1 MGNPG
6 HAPDAGQ
13 RPPLGWLGIMRLGL
27 VQTALGAIVVLTT
40 STINRVMVVELALP
54 AMVPGALVA
63 LHYAVQ
69 VLRPYWGHGAD
80 RGGRLTPWIIGG
92 MALLA
97 LGGIGA
103 ALATALMALSFWAG
117 LALATL
123 SFLLIG
129 IGVGASGT
137 SLLVLL
143 SKRVADHRRPA
154 AATVVWVMMIAGFII
169 TAATAGHYLDPFS
182 IKRLVIVTSI
192 VSGLAMAVTLLAVTG
207 VEGREAKPASQEESA
222 EKASAASFRA
232 AMADVWSEPQ
242 SRLFA
247 IFIFMSMIA
256 YSAQDLILEPFAGA
270 VFGFTP
276 GQSTKLA
283 GIQHGGVLA
292 GMILVALA
300 TLWKGGRVAGSS
312 RLWTVGG
319 CIASAF
325 MLLMLSTAAFIGPEF
340 PFRAVV
346 FGLGVANGAFAVSAI
361 GAMMRLVSKGQASR
375 EGVRMG
381 LWGAA
386 QGIAFGV
393 GGFLGTAAV
402 DLARLLTADAALA
415 YASVFAAEAALFV
428 VSAVLADRVARQ
440 AAGAIRDG
448 VKDPV
453 IPSNPTQASAPDAP
467 FAFGATAR

>member
-1 MGNPG
+1 MSTPG
-6 HAPDAGQ
+6 YQSVTAQ
-13 RPPLGWLGIMRLGL
+13 RPPLGWLGIVRLGL

-69 VLRPYWGHGAD
+69 VLRPCWGHGAD
-80 RGGRLTPWIIGG
+80 KGGRLTPWIIGG
-92 MALLA
+92 MAILA

-103 ALATALMALSFWAG
+103 ALATALMAFSFWAG
-117 LALATL
+117 LMLATL

-154 AATVVWVMMIAGFII
+154 AATLVWVMMIAGFII
-169 TAATAGHYLDPFS
+169 TAGTAGHFLDPFS
-182 IKRLVIVTSI
+182 IKRLILVTSI
-192 VSGLAMAVTLLAVTG
+192 VSGLAMAVTLLAVAG
-207 VEGREAKPASQEESA
+207 VEGREAKPSVSDTTD
-222 EKASAASFRA
+222 KASAVSFRA

-283 GIQHGGVLA
+283 GVQHGGVLA
-292 GMILVALA
+292 GMVLVAFA
-300 TLWKGGRVAGSS
+300 TLWKGGRIAGSS

-319 CIASAF
+319 CLASAI
-325 MLLMLSTAAFIGPEF
+325 MLLLLSSAAFIGPEF

-386 QGIAFGV
+386 QGIAFGI

-402 DLARLLTADAALA
+402 DFARLLTANTALA
-415 YASVFAAEAALFV
+415 YASVFAAEAVLFV
-428 VSAVLADRVARQ
+428 VSAVLAERVARQ
-440 AAGAIRDG
+440 AAGAAHDSARDAS
-448 VKDPV
+448 
-453 IPSNPTQASAPDAP
+453 IPTIPTHASRPDAS

>member
-1 MGNPG
+1 MSMP
-6 HAPDAGQ
+6 
-13 RPPLGWLGIMRLGL
+13 RPPLGWLGIVRLGL
-27 VQTALGAIVVLTT
+27 VQTSLGAIVVLTT
-40 STINRVMVVELALP
+40 STINRVMVVEMALP

-69 VLRPYWGHGAD
+69 VLRPCWGHGAD
-80 RGGRLTPWIIGG
+80 RGGRLTPWIVGG
-92 MALLA
+92 MAALA
-97 LGGIGA
+97 LGGVGA
-103 ALATALMALSFWAG
+103 ALATALMALSFIAG

-143 SKRVADHRRPA
+143 SKRVSDHRRPA

-169 TAATAGHYLDPFS
+169 TAGTAGHFLDPFS
-182 IKRLVIVTSI
+182 IGRLVLVTAS
-192 VSGLAMAVTLLAVTG
+192 VSTLAMVVTLFAVAG
-207 VEGREAKPASQEESA
+207 VEGCETAQKPRSDGIDSQSVA
-222 EKASAASFRA
+222 TFRA
-232 AMADVWSEPQ
+232 AMVEVWSEPQ

-247 IFIFMSMIA
+247 VFIFMSMIA

-283 GIQHGGVLA
+283 GVQHGGVLA

-300 TLWKGGRVAGSS
+300 TSWKGGRIAGSS

-319 CIASAF
+319 CLASAG
-325 MLLMLSTAAFIGPEF
+325 MLFSLSLAAFVGPEF
-340 PFRAVV
+340 PFRVVV
-346 FGLGVANGAFAVSAI
+346 FCLGVANGAFAVSAI
-361 GAMMRLVSKGQASR
+361 GAMMRLVSKGHSAR

-386 QGIAFGV
+386 QGIAFGI

-402 DLARLLTADAALA
+402 DLARLLTSSPVLA
-415 YASVFAAEAALFV
+415 YASVFAAEGVLFV

-440 AAGAIRDG
+440 AASFSASPEAPKI
-448 VKDPV
+448 DP
-453 IPSNPTQASAPDAP
+453 P
-467 FAFGATAR
+467 FAYGATAR

>member
-1 MGNPG
+1 MSVPR
-6 HAPDAGQ
+6 HTSLAGQ
-13 RPPLGWLGIMRLGL
+13 RPPLGWLGIVRLGL
-27 VQTALGAIVVLTT
+27 VQTALGSIVVLTT

-69 VLRPYWGHGAD
+69 VLRPCWGHGAD

-92 MALLA
+92 MAVLA

-103 ALATALMALSFWAG
+103 ALATALMAFSFWAG

-123 SFLLIG
+123 SFLMIG
-129 IGVGASGT
+129 MGVGASGT

-169 TAATAGHYLDPFS
+169 TAATAGHYLDPFTTN
-182 IKRLVIVTSI
+182 RLVIVTTC
-192 VSGLAMAVTLLAVTG
+192 VSGLAMAVTLIAVAG
-207 VEGREAKPASQEESA
+207 VEGRAVQPSTGDSK
-222 EKASAASFRA
+222 EKTSAATFRA

-292 GMILVALA
+292 GMILVAFA

-312 RLWTVGG
+312 KLWTIGG
-319 CIASAF
+319 CLASAI
-325 MLLMLSTAAFIGPEF
+325 MLLLLSTAAFIGPEF
-340 PFRAVV
+340 PFRVVV

-402 DLARLLTADAALA
+402 DLARLLTADTALA

-428 VSAVLADRVARQ
+428 VSAILAERVARQ
-440 AAGAIRDG
+440 AAEAARDG
-448 VKDPV
+448 TTAAITP
-453 IPSNPTQASAPDAP
+453 PTPTQASAADAP

>member
-1 MGNPG
+1 M
-6 HAPDAGQ
+6 
-13 RPPLGWLGIMRLGL
+13 L
-27 VQTALGAIVVLTT
+27 
-40 STINRVMVVELALP
+40 
-54 AMVPGALVA
+54 PGALVA

-69 VLRPYWGHGAD
+69 VLRPCWGHGAD

-92 MALLA
+92 MAMLA
-97 LGGIGA
+97 LGVIGA
-103 ALATALMALSFWAG
+103 ALATALMAFSFWAG
-117 LALATL
+117 LALATF
-123 SFLLIG
+123 SFLMIG
-129 IGVGASGT
+129 VGVGASGT

-143 SKRVADHRRPA
+143 SKRVADYRRPA

-182 IKRLVIVTSI
+182 ITRLVVVTTI
-192 VSGLAMAVTLLAVTG
+192 VSSIAMAVTLLAVAG
-207 VEGREAKPASQEESA
+207 VEDRESEPSTTDREAP
-222 EKASAASFRA
+222 KASVMSFRA

-283 GIQHGGVLA
+283 GLQHGGVLV
-292 GMILVALA
+292 GMVLVAFA
-300 TLWKGGRVAGSS
+300 TLWKGGRIAGSS

-319 CIASAF
+319 CLASAI
-325 MLLMLSTAAFIGPEF
+325 MLLLLSTAAFIGPEF

-375 EGVRMG
+375 EG
-381 LWGAA
+381 
-386 QGIAFGV
+386 
-393 GGFLGTAAV
+393 
-402 DLARLLTADAALA
+402 
-415 YASVFAAEAALFV
+415 
-428 VSAVLADRVARQ
+428 
-440 AAGAIRDG
+440 
-448 VKDPV
+448 
-453 IPSNPTQASAPDAP
+453 
-467 FAFGATAR
+467 